1 MIENKETR
9 EKLQDYLITNSLTI
23 STDLRTSN
31 FYKEQDEIS
40 RGAFLILA
48 NFVTKIRVKYNLEIS
63 SNAFKQATELFK
75 DASSMGK
82 FCDSAEK
89 QIKRN
94 FNILSGKTR
103 YKGFPGSVKATPTCL
118 LLADSILYYLGITE
132 DPVFTPEDKLSE
144 VEYDPSIKEAIK
156 VKPLLV
162 INEINNDFNSE
173 GVNVVYNLLD
183 SPVALSSG
191 NQELLARLALEYD
204 FDTHTLIKS
213 TFNVNYCIMIASA
226 IIRLKGKLSNRDNPL
241 NKIVLDNYN
250 DVLRIG
256 MAITS
261 LSKGDFTNDLTGV
274 QPISVSTSQKKMLL
288 RLFEKCDGSLE
299 DLRQKESQWKTFY
312 NNLDLSL
319 SKYPNFKFAMKSLY
333 AGDIDSINAKLE
345 RAIKDDDVD
354 DLNSLGKAYPTMFV
368 RNLLRIKSIDSIDL
382 KPILKEVP
390 TRILI
395 QLYNRMLNY
404 KALDY
409 RATSYSGKTFFI
421 DEDAT
426 TTKFSFGALMAV
438 SEVLVGKV
446 QKGIS
451 SFLTSHVKDD
461 DGDETCFVLDKQYYD
476 LAIPSTLKESN
487 SHFNFVTPYTR
498 KNIDMSNKDTI
509 RLYTYWKNI
518 NNLRIDV
525 DLSAKF
531 YDKDFNY
538 KGTVSYYNPKLDL
551 ADAVHSGDITN
562 APKGAVE
569 AIDFNYDIARKNGV
583 RFVTITD
590 NVYTSETFKEIG
602 TVSFGSASYKGSL
615 SLYDP
620 TCLNDVFSINGDT
633 NFDVIAVYDLENNQV
648 ITIDSSLAS
657 SIGKSAENAN
667 SQGDGIANMSR
678 WFSTVERLTI
688 GDCMPE
694 VKERDSDIP
703 ETVIPYNNEEAINL
717 INTIIGDDGNE

>member
-103 YKGFPGSVKATPTCL
+103 YKGFPGSVKATPTGL
-118 LLADSILYYLGITE
+118 LLADSILYYLGVTE

-162 INEINNDFNSE
+162 INEINNDFSSA
-173 GVNVVYNLLD
+173 GVDVVLSLLD

-191 NQELLARLALEYD
+191 NQELLARLSLEYD
-204 FDTHTLIKS
+204 FDTDTLTRS
-213 TFNVNYCIMIASA
+213 VFNVNSCVMIASA
-226 IIRLKGKLSNRDNPL
+226 IIRMGAVLSDVQNPL
-241 NKIVLDNYN
+241 NRIVLNNYN

-256 MAITS
+256 MAITT
-261 LSKGDFTNDLTGV
+261 LSKEDFTNDLTGI
-274 QPISVSTSQKKMLL
+274 QPINISTSKKKMLL
-288 RLFEKCDGSLE
+288 RLFENCQGSLE
-299 DLRQKESQWKTFY
+299 DLRQKERQWKNFY
-312 NNLDLSL
+312 TNLDLNLNKYTKFSL
-319 SKYPNFKFAMKSLY
+319 AMKSLY
-333 AGDIDSINAKLE
+333 AGNIDSINAKLE
-345 RAIKDDDVD
+345 RAIDSDDVNQ
-354 DLNSLGKAYPTMFV
+354 LNVLGQAYPTLFV
-368 RNLLRIKSIDSIDL
+368 RNLLRIKSIELINL
-382 KPILKEVP
+382 KPILEMVP

-404 KALDY
+404 KSLDY

-426 TTKFSFGALMAV
+426 TTKLSFSALMAV
-438 SEVLVGKV
+438 YEVLTSKV
-446 QKGIS
+446 QEGIN
-451 SFLTSHVKDD
+451 SFLSSHITEDTDSESHV
-461 DGDETCFVLDKQYYD
+461 VLDKQYED
-476 LAIPSTLKESN
+476 LAIPSSLKESN
-487 SHFNFVTPYTR
+487 SHLKFVTPYTR
-498 KNIDMSNKDTI
+498 KNIDMSDKDTI
-509 RLYTYWKNI
+509 RLYTYWENI
-518 NNLRIDV
+518 DRLRVDV
-525 DLSAKF
+525 DLSAQF
-531 YDKDFNY
+531 YDKDFNS
-538 KGTVSYYNPKLDL
+538 KGTVSYFNPKLDL

-562 APKGAVE
+562 APDGAVE
-569 AIDFNYDIARKNGV
+569 AIDFNYEEARKNGI
-583 RFVTITD
+583 RYVTITD
-590 NVYTSETFKEIG
+590 NVYTSSTFKEIG
-602 TVSFGSASYKGSL
+602 TVSFGYASYKGSL

-620 TCLNDVFSINGDT
+620 TCLKDKFAINSDT
-633 NFDVIAVYDLENNQV
+633 NFVIIAVYDLENNQV

-657 SIGKSAENAN
+657 SINKSGENIALQKD
-667 SQGDGIANMSR
+667 SVANMSK
-678 WFSTVERLTI
+678 WFSTVERITI
-688 GDCMPE
+688 GDCLPE
-694 VKERDSDIP
+694 GDSNPDDKP
-703 ETVIPYNNEEAINL
+703 TQVIPYNNEEATNL
-717 INTIIGDDGNE
+717 INYIIGDGSHE